1 MYNTLPLHLE
11 PRFYNIYT
19 EQTDLRLDFRWD
31 FGSPVQQD
39 MPLQV
44 ALMGSWHG
52 FPTFSYIQFLQ
63 QALFLSLPTQQE
75 HRPTV
80 NPGALTGTILN
91 QDEISFI
98 TCSITSTLHSS
109 AQISQ
114 PQEGALPALLLRLQ
128 LAVGFTA
135 GVGVEVDQPG
145 VALLSLLHPR
155 VPTHLTVPL
164 LKT

>member
-80 NPGALTGTILN
+80 NR
-91 QDEISFI
+91 
-98 TCSITSTLHSS
+98 CSDRYN
-109 AQISQ
+109 SQ
-114 PQEGALPALLLRLQ
+114 PRRDIFHNMFHHQYITLKCIDFAATRGRSTCTAFEVVACSRIYSRGRCGDGPARGRTPLPPPPASSH
-128 LAVGFTA
+128 T
-135 GVGVEVDQPG
+135 PYC
-145 VALLSLLHPR
+145 SSP
-155 VPTHLTVPL
+155 
-164 LKT
+164 